1 MLLLGYSRPIQKQNF
16 SRVTKDKGLDT
27 KKQQYIGQYM
37 GTYTALLWPYICIT
51 IINTDIESTLVGSS
65 ADQKGISWEKK
76 ETKIDRK
83 IKKTKKE
90 PQLANRHKIGGHCLP
105 LTGKKQSL
113 HY

>member
-1 MLLLGYSRPIQKQNF
+1 M
-16 SRVTKDKGLDT
+16 
-27 KKQQYIGQYM
+27 
-37 GTYTALLWPYICIT
+37 ALNSHP
-51 IINTDIESTLVGSS
+51 IINSDIDSTLVGSS

-105 LTGKKQSL
+105 LTRKNRAFIIETIKNPRTDSL
-113 HY
+113 FIS